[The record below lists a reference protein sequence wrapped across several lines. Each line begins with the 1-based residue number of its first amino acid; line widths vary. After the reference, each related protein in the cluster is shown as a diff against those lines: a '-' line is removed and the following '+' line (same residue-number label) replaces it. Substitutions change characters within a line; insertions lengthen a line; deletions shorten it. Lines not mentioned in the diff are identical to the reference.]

1 VRVAYDITSIDGQPS
16 GVGNYTLHL
25 LTHLLAANSGHEYLT
40 LSNRPG
46 CPEPL
51 LPYAAAP
58 ASRPFPRSRMFWMQ
72 CVLPGALRALRPH
85 LCHYTNS
92 IGPLWSPCPY
102 VVTIHDMTLSLL
114 PGYHPWRKQLLVR
127 PIVALVA
134 RRARQIITVSEHARQ
149 DVIRVLRVPAE
160 RVSVTLEA
168 AASCFAPASAEERE
182 RVRAAHGIEGPY
194 VLYVGTLEPRKNLPR
209 LVRAWHALRRAGKI
223 PHRLVMVGAR
233 GWQDGP
239 IFETVRALGCEDAIT
254 FTGYVPQAD
263 LPAIYSAADAFVF
276 PSLSEGFGLPVVE
289 AMACGTPVLIS
300 SAPALMEVAGGAALE
315 VDAGSHRSICDGLER
330 LLTDD
335 ALRAALRERG
345 LARAAALSWEQ
356 TARQTLQVYR
366 AALAAQP
373 AVDVDDGQ
381 WAMDD
386 GR

>member
-1 VRVAYDITSIDGQPS
+1 MRVAYDITSIDGQPS

-25 LTHLLAANSGHEYLT
+25 LTHLLAANSGHEYMP
-40 LSNRPG
+40 LSNRPT
-46 CPEPL
+46 CPTPL
-51 LPYAAAP
+51 SAYAAAP
-58 ASRPFPRSRMFWMQ
+58 ASRAFPSRMLWMQ

-92 IGPLWSPCPY
+92 IGPLFSSCPY

-168 AASCFAPASAEERE
+168 AAPCFRPSPNDEQQ
-182 RVRAAHGIEGPY
+182 RVRAAYRIAGPY
-194 VLYVGTLEPRKNLPR
+194 VLYVGTLEPRKNLVR
-209 LVRAWHALRRAGKI
+209 LVRAWNALRRAGKI
-223 PHRLVMVGAR
+223 NQRLVIVGAR

-239 IFETVRALGCEDAIT
+239 IFQTVRALGCEDAIT
-254 FTGYVPQAD
+254 FTGYVPQGD
-263 LPAIYSAADAFVF
+263 LPALYSAADAFVF

-300 SAPALMEVAGGAALE
+300 SAPALVEVAGGAALQ
-315 VDAGSHRSICDGLER
+315 VN
-330 LLTDD
+330 
-335 ALRAALRERG
+335 AASEP
-345 LARAAALSWEQ
+345 S
-356 TARQTLQVYR
+356 
-366 AALAAQP
+366 
-373 AVDVDDGQ
+373 
-381 WAMDD
+381 
-386 GR
+386 

>member
-25 LTHLLAANSGHEYLT
+25 LTHLLSANSGHEYLT

-51 LPYAAAP
+51 LPYTTAP
-58 ASRPFPRSRMFWMQ
+58 ASRLFPRSRMFWMQ
-72 CVLPGALRALRPH
+72 CVLPGSLRALRPH
-85 LCHYTNS
+85 LAHYTNS
-92 IGPLWSPCPY
+92 IAPLFSPCPY

-114 PGYHPWRKQLLVR
+114 PGYHPLRKQLLVR

-168 AASCFAPASAEERE
+168 AASCFSPASEEERT
-182 RVRAAHGIEGPY
+182 RVRADYGINGPY
-194 VLYVGTLEPRKNLPR
+194 VLYVGTLEPRKNLVR
-209 LVRAWHALRRAGKI
+209 LVRAWHSLRRAGKI

-263 LPAIYSAADAFVF
+263 LPALYSAADAFVF

-300 SAPALMEVAGGAALE
+300 SAPALVEVAGGAALQ
-315 VDAGSHRSICDGLER
+315 VDAASQRSIGDGLER
-330 LLTDD
+330 LLTDGP
-335 ALRAALRERG
+335 LRSTLRERG
-345 LARAAALSWEQ
+345 LARAGALSWEQ
-356 TARQTLQVYR
+356 TARQTLKVYR
-366 AALAAQP
+366 EALAMQP
-373 AVDVDDGQ
+373 AMDDGQ
-381 WAMDD
+381 LAMDD